1 MHPTAEAGLPS
12 NESQRR
18 SGSTYYAASYQPPG
32 GGSPGVA
39 GGAGGSAGPGGV
51 GGSGGGTGAPA
62 GYRDAGYRDAGYRD
76 AGYRD
81 VHGGGTWAPP
91 STPAVSADPWVQH
104 AVPASGYAA
113 PAPVPAAAGA
123 PRAPEFPPLP
133 EFPAPPG
140 AGPVAGGVSPQ
151 AGGFPPPIHEFP
163 PPASGYPPPNGTN
176 QQPAPPRPRRGKAL
190 PILLGV
196 LAVVL
201 VLFAGAGVFAYRTF
215 FDGVS
220 TSPGSDTAAGT
231 TPTTAPTAQ
240 PSGANTSEEVT
251 GDLGRY
257 KKGDCLT
264 VDDATNN
271 VAPATCSDAG
281 AYKVL
286 LRKDGTIDDSVCET
300 TEATMSLY
308 EDADGTARDFVLCVG
323 PV

>member
-39 GGAGGSAGPGGV
+39 GGAGGSAGPAGV

-62 GYRDAGYRDAGYRD
+62 GYRDAGYQ
-76 AGYRD
+76 D

-113 PAPVPAAAGA
+113 PAPVPAVAGA

-140 AGPVAGGVSPQ
+140 AGPVAGGFSPQ

>member
-1 MHPTAEAGLPS
+1 
-12 NESQRR
+12 
-18 SGSTYYAASYQPPG
+18 
-32 GGSPGVA
+32 VA
-39 GGAGGSAGPGGV
+39 GG
-51 GGSGGGTGAPA
+51 
-62 GYRDAGYRDAGYRD
+62 
-76 AGYRD
+76 
-81 VHGGGTWAPP
+81 
-91 STPAVSADPWVQH
+91 
-104 AVPASGYAA
+104 
-113 PAPVPAAAGA
+113 
-123 PRAPEFPPLP
+123 F
-133 EFPAPPG
+133 
-140 AGPVAGGVSPQ
+140 SPQ

>member
-39 GGAGGSAGPGGV
+39 GGAGGSAGPAGV

-62 GYRDAGYRDAGYRD
+62 GYQDAGYRDAGYQ
-76 AGYRD
+76 D

-113 PAPVPAAAGA
+113 PAPVPAVAGA
-123 PRAPEFPPLP
+123 PRVPEFP
-133 EFPAPPG
+133 
-140 AGPVAGGVSPQ
+140 
-151 AGGFPPPIHEFP
+151 PPPIHEFP